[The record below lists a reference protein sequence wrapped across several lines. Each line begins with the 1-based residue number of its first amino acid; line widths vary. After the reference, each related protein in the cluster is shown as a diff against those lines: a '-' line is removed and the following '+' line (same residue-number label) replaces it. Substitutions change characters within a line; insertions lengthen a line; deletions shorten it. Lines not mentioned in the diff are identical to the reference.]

1 MQGFFF
7 LCPFLLVVTF
17 EVCILLVSSPGMTNI
32 VRSTPKV
39 SQGTGRKHFLVSQ
52 GNGKKQYL
60 VEVEDTEV
68 KSTDADNEKESGRDY
83 EDYGEIPKQSKD
95 SKDIYDLSWISL
107 IPDTGIPVRTFI
119 N

>member
-1 MQGFFF
+1 M
-7 LCPFLLVVTF
+7 
-17 EVCILLVSSPGMTNI
+17 
-32 VRSTPKV
+32 
-39 SQGTGRKHFLVSQ
+39 SQ

-68 KSTDADNEKESGRDY
+68 KSTDADNEAKETVDEASKRSGQDY

-119 N
+119 H